1 MRKEKGKNKPLLSL
15 AAAGLAVLLLFST
28 ATAVLAQGTEG
39 KFVADEQSGIVEAGS
54 TKNQNSA
61 SPAPTADS
69 GMEQAESEDADENDA
84 KALSA
89 ETTPTAAPTATPVP
103 TSDESAEPS
112 AATPESADPESDE
125 TDEEISAYSDD
136 FVIEEAPL
144 YASSGTSAQ
153 DAVTNWADL
162 KTAIQQAAA
171 GATIYLSGEIT
182 IPLDEVLSVSKSLR
196 LVGTGSAEYTNTVGV
211 GSETVA
217 QGYTYTQNA
226 SLRMGDA
233 SGAQT
238 NHDNVMIYISSGA
251 TLEIENIFL
260 NGNNNCENVIYTEG
274 ADSKISLQ
282 NCTVGYSND
291 NGILLN
297 PGQAEINGSL
307 VFNNGEYAGD
317 GTALYR
323 YEDGAAV
330 LSGNVR
336 SQGLGGDGVTCA
348 AGAHVQAIASSFVW
362 NKTSGFDI
370 PEADSSASAENCFFW
385 GNGWTGAN
393 VRSNSTMTL
402 TGCQVESNGY
412 NTANLLTAD
421 GDTAS
426 NTFPGVDV
434 QGAGTMKISHC
445 GILNNAG
452 NGVQCYPDS
461 KTYLYG
467 WNHIYANGINGVYT
481 TGQLWIG
488 NAADSAN
495 GDETTAVYNNAADG
509 VHTDGGVVQGDHLDC
524 YGNSYSG
531 ISAMKNESL
540 DQTATL
546 ELTAPVTSHEN
557 GHSGLYLKG
566 GTKAT
571 VSGGSFTENGAEHA
585 EIYAGSGTDTT
596 LKDGVEVKTSAD
608 KTLQNSGLRIA
619 VMLDGVDVF
628 RTDSTLQIPAGDSI
642 HLKQDADVVTWNGG
656 TREQLGVTCE
666 NPWLGRTIIQSDTA
680 VLDWENSRESNNAQT
695 AEQHPENGIDT
706 NVYYTAIED
715 AYFGMK
721 NSDAHDVWLSYKS
734 NYRYYYNHDAAAGT
748 ALTVDGIDSG
758 ALLGTVRKFYSITAD
773 VTAPTNVDDTAPYY
787 ICSANAG
794 HSAAVQTHRFAD
806 WLLDTKTYTDGV
818 TTLSGGAALQ
828 DTTIDAAG
836 GSILGSYGD
845 HTTVTAE
852 PAVLSYYAGWQAA
865 MTYDLDGG
873 TLNGAQNGFAET
885 KRNGQSYTV
894 QAEPQKEGYCF
905 LGWKAVQSW
914 DGETVSANGEI
925 ALTDGLLAAG
935 TSYANDYDTT
945 FTAQWKKNT
954 FTLTAIAVNGTPDI
968 QKNGQMV
975 SDNITSES
983 DGTTQTKTEREVPLG
998 ESRTATYAPLTDKT
1012 YLLSGVYLDDDA
1024 EKVQN
1029 NLAEKYPQNVEF
1041 ADIDA
1046 DHTVKAVY
1054 VLVEAPTKTVTDAA
1068 GNSLNGGT
1076 ARAGDMLVYTVTCSN
1091 PADVAKTVTITD
1103 EIPEGTELVENSI
1116 TENGAE
1122 SGGTITWTLEIP
1134 AQSEASVCFTVRV
1147 RSVAMGGTV
1156 SNRAT
1161 VQYHEDSITLPTDEV
1176 ETNVEPG
1183 TIAVTKKLPASDL
1196 LAAHGAPVFTFTLTD
1211 ADGKM
1216 QRKNVQLSL
1225 DAEPDENGDVCA
1237 SVTFT
1242 GLGGGVYTVT
1252 ESQTACHALVQF
1264 EDAENGT
1271 AKADCAVLELTGCRA
1286 SASVTARNE
1295 RQSWSEDRDCA
1306 LIVNE
1311 ITPKQ
1316 DNS

>member
-1 MRKEKGKNKPLLSL
+1 MRKAKEKNKPLLSL
-15 AAAGLAVLLLFST
+15 AAAGLAALLLFGM
-28 ATAVLAQGTEG
+28 ATAVLAQGTQG
-39 KFVADEQSGIVEAGS
+39 KFVADEWSGIAEADIAEGDS
-54 TKNQNSA
+54 TK
-61 SPAPTADS
+61 D
-69 GMEQAESEDADENDA
+69 QAENQAS
-84 KALSA
+84 
-89 ETTPTAAPTATPVP
+89 TTPTPTPVS
-103 TSDESAEPS
+103 TQDESTALS
-112 AATPESADPESDE
+112 DATPESAESSELTENKE
-125 TDEEISAYSDD
+125 TDSDSNAEIPAEVSAFSNDLAVEEVS
-136 FVIEEAPL
+136 L
-144 YASSGTSAQ
+144 YDASGTSAQ
-153 DAVTNWADL
+153 DAVTSWTEL
-162 KTAIQQAAA
+162 KSAVASAAN

-182 IPLDEVLSVSKSLR
+182 IPLDEVLSVSKNLR
-196 LVGTGSAEYTNTVGV
+196 LVGTGSAQYTNTVGV
-211 GSETVA
+211 GSETV
-217 QGYTYTQNA
+217 
-226 SLRMGDA
+226 
-233 SGAQT
+233 
-238 NHDNVMIYISSGA
+238 
-251 TLEIENIFL
+251 
-260 NGNNNCENVIYTEG
+260 
-274 ADSKISLQ
+274 
-282 NCTVGYSND
+282 
-291 NGILLN
+291 
-297 PGQAEINGSL
+297 
-307 VFNNGEYAGD
+307 
-317 GTALYR
+317 
-323 YEDGAAV
+323 
-330 LSGNVR
+330 
-336 SQGLGGDGVTCA
+336 
-348 AGAHVQAIASSFVW
+348 
-362 NKTSGFDI
+362 
-370 PEADSSASAENCFFW
+370 
-385 GNGWTGAN
+385 
-393 VRSNSTMTL
+393 
-402 TGCQVESNGY
+402 
-412 NTANLLTAD
+412 
-421 GDTAS
+421 
-426 NTFPGVDV
+426 
-434 QGAGTMKISHC
+434 
-445 GILNNAG
+445 
-452 NGVQCYPDS
+452 
-461 KTYLYG
+461 
-467 WNHIYANGINGVYT
+467 
-481 TGQLWIG
+481 
-488 NAADSAN
+488 
-495 GDETTAVYNNAADG
+495 VYNNAADG
-509 VHTDGGVVQGDHLDC
+509 VHTDGGTVQGDHLNC

-758 ALLGTVRKFYSITAD
+758 ELLGTVRKFYGITAD
-773 VTAPTNVDDTAPYY
+773 VTAPTDVDDTAPYY

-794 HSAAVQTHRFAD
+794 HSAAVQTHCFAD
-806 WLLDTKTYTDGV
+806 WLLDAKTYADGV
-818 TTLSGGAALQ
+818 TTLQGGAALQ
-828 DTTIDAAG
+828 DITINDDG
-836 GSILGSYGD
+836 GSILGSYGN
-845 HTTVTAE
+845 HKTVTAE

-873 TLNGAQNGFAET
+873 TLNGAQNGFSET
-885 KRNGQSYTV
+885 KHNGQGYTV
-894 QAEPQKEGYCF
+894 QAEPQKEGYRF
-905 LGWKAVQSW
+905 LGWKATQSW
-914 DGETVSANGEI
+914 NGET

-945 FTAQWKKNT
+945 FTAQWKRIN
-954 FTLTAIAVNGTPDI
+954 FTLKAIAVNGTPDI
-968 QKNGQMV
+968 GQAV

-983 DGTTQTKTEREVPLG
+983 DGTTQTKTESEVPLG
-998 ESRTATYAPLTDKT
+998 ESRAVTYAPLASGN
-1012 YLLSGVYLDDDA
+1012 YLLSGIYLDEDA
-1024 EKVQN
+1024 EKMQN
-1029 NLAEKYPQNVEF
+1029 NLAKKYPQNIEF

-1054 VLVEAPTKTVTDAA
+1054 VPVDAPTKTVTDEA
-1068 GNSLNGGT
+1068 GNDLNGGT
-1076 ARAGDMLVYTVTCSN
+1076 VRAGDTLVYTVTCCN

-1103 EIPEGTELVENSI
+1103 AIPEGTELVENSI

-1122 SGGTITWTLEIP
+1122 NNGKIVWTLEIP
-1134 AQSEASVCFTVRV
+1134 TQSEARVSFTVRV
-1147 RSVAMGGTV
+1147 QSVVMGNSV
-1156 SNRAT
+1156 SNRAS
-1161 VQYHEDSITLPTDEV
+1161 VQYREDKITLPTDEV
-1176 ETNVEPG
+1176 TTNVEPG
-1183 TIAVTKKLPASDL
+1183 KITVTKKLPASDL

-1211 ADGKM
+1211 AKGRV
-1216 QRKNVQLSL
+1216 QRQSVQLSL

-1242 GLGGGVYTVT
+1242 GLSGGVYTVI
-1252 ESQTACHALVQF
+1252 ESQTVCHALVQF

-1286 SASVTARNE
+1286 SASVTARNV
-1295 RQSWSEDRDCA
+1295 RQSWAEDRDCA